1 MKNKSNKIIVGTWGL
16 SGDLGKI
23 KENPLNI
30 FYKAIEL
37 GFNEFD
43 IAPTYGQGKIYNLLK
58 KIPYKIKNNMIFNT
72 KCGYDEKIY
81 KKTFSIKD
89 IKRSVENSLDIL
101 GKINVLYIHNP
112 RNEIKNWEKIINL
125 INNLKKKKFIKYS
138 GISFAKN
145 FYFEEKIVN
154 NFDYIQDEINL
165 LTANNYNKI
174 KKYNCRI
181 HSRSPFA
188 LGLLVNKNNIKF
200 QNNDYRKNLFS
211 SEEREKIILSQ
222 ISNLKIIDSDLKK
235 LSLDF
240 LFSLKKIDKIIFGIK
255 TTKHLIELKNNLKII
270 KKISQ
275 NKKEKVFKLNKNFFN
290 FKFNFNLLY

>member
-188 LGLLVNKNNIKF
+188 LGLLANKNNIKF